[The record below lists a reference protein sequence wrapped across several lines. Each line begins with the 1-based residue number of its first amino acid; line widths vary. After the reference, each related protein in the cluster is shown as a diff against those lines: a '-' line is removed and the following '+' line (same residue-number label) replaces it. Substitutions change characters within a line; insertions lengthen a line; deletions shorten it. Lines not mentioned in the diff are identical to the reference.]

1 MKRDLKGWGP
11 FASHLLPEERTAR
24 IRCLRGLVMAY
35 RGTDGKRVNVLLR
48 QAESEPAMLENAR
61 LTLVALSEAQLRP
74 IWNAYVSVE
83 IE

>member
-11 FASHLLPEERTAR
+11 FASHLLPEERSAR

-35 RGTDGKRVNVLLR
+35 RGTDGKRVNALLR
-48 QAESEPAMLENAR
+48 AAEDDPALLESAR
-61 LTLVALSEAQLRP
+61 LSLAALSEAQLRP
-74 IWNAYVSVE
+74 IWNAYVSME